1 MRLVLDT
8 NVVASALLWDGNPRR
23 LMRAGQSIK
32 LFTSAPL
39 LAELTDILLRP
50 KFDKKIAASLLSVDQ
65 VVELYT
71 ELAAL
76 VRPTAIH
83 RIAPDPDDD
92 VVIGTALSAKAHFLV
107 TGDGPLLSVG
117 AYEGGRIVS
126 VSEALQAVVSEV
138 G

>member
-1 MRLVLDT
+1 MR
-8 NVVASALLWDGNPRR
+8 S
-23 LMRAGQSIK
+23 QSHPICHLTEGVR

-39 LAELTDILLRP
+39 LAELTEILLRP
-50 KFDKKIAASLLSVDQ
+50 KFEKKIAASQLSVDQ
-65 VVELYT
+65 LVDLYA

-76 VRPTAIH
+76 VRPTPIP

-117 AYEGGRIVS
+117 GYKGGRIVS
-126 VSEALQAVVSEV
+126 VSEALHLVASV
-138 G
+138 